1 MTLAILSGAGQLP
14 VMIKQAHPDA
24 HVVGFEGMPTELAD
38 VAQFHRF
45 ERLGALFAD
54 LRDCGVTHIVMAGAM
69 SRPDFAP
76 DLLDAYTKSALPAL
90 MAAMA
95 QGDDHLLRHMI
106 ALIEGQGFSVIGAHS
121 LLSLTQPAGVLAG
134 EVPADVERDIARAD
148 QVLKTLSPLDVG
160 QGVVVENGLVL
171 GIETLQGT
179 DALLSFVAATAPN
192 LRGPIGGVFVKRPK
206 AGQDLRV
213 DMPTI
218 GPNTIDLMGKAGLS
232 GIVIS
237 PDACVVVDVQQTI
250 ERANS
255 QSIFIIAAE
264 ATL

>member
-1 MTLAILSGAGQLP
+1 

-24 HVVGFEGMPTELAD
+24 HVVGFEGMPTELGN
-38 VAQFHRF
+38 VAHLHRF
-45 ERLGALFAD
+45 ERLGGLFSD
-54 LRDCGVTHIVMAGAM
+54 LRDRGVTHIVMAGAM

-76 DLLDAYTKSALPAL
+76 DLLDEFTKSALPDL

-95 QGDDHLLRHMI
+95 HGDDHLLRHLI

-121 LLSLTQPAGVLAG
+121 LLPLTQPPGVLAG
-134 EVPADVERDIARAD
+134 QVPADVERDVARAD

-171 GIETLQGT
+171 GIETLHGT

-218 GPNTIDLMGKAGLS
+218 GPNTIDMVAKAGLS

-237 PDACVVVDVQQTI
+237 PDACVVVDVHQTI
-250 ERANS
+250 ERANNHG
-255 QSIFIIAAE
+255 IFITAAE

>member
-38 VAQFHRF
+38 VVQLHRF

-54 LRDCGVTHIVMAGAM
+54 LRGCGVTHIVMAGAM

-76 DLLDAYTKSALPAL
+76 DLLDEFTKSALPAL

-95 QGDDHLLRHMI
+95 QGDDHLLRHLI
-106 ALIEGQGFSVIGAHS
+106 ALVEGQGFSVIGAHS
-121 LLSLTQPAGVLAG
+121 LLPLTQSAGVLAG
-134 EVPADVERDIARAD
+134 QVPADAARDIERAD
-148 QVLKTLSPLDVG
+148 HVLKTLSPMDLG

-179 DALLSFVAATAPN
+179 DALLSFVAATSPN

-218 GPNTIDLMGKAGLS
+218 GPNTIDQVAQAGLS

-237 PDACVVVDVQQTI
+237 PDACVVVDLHKTI

-255 QSIFIIAAE
+255 QGIFIAAVE
-264 ATL
+264 ATQ

>member
-1 MTLAILSGAGQLP
+1 MKLAILSGVGQLP

-24 HVVGFEGMPTELAD
+24 HVVGFEGMPTELGN
-38 VAQFHRF
+38 VAHLHRF
-45 ERLGALFAD
+45 ERLGGLFSD
-54 LRDCGVTHIVMAGAM
+54 LRDRDVTHIVMAGAM

-76 DLLDAYTKSALPAL
+76 DLLDDFTKSALPDL

-95 QGDDHLLRHMI
+95 HGDDHLLRHLI
-106 ALIEGQGFSVIGAHS
+106 ALIEGQEFSVIGAHS
-121 LLSLTQPAGVLAG
+121 LLPLTQPAGILAG
-134 EVPADVERDIARAD
+134 QVPADVERDVARAD
-148 QVLKTLSPLDVG
+148 QVLKTLSPLDMG

-206 AGQDLRV
+206 TGQDLRV

-218 GPNTIDLMGKAGLS
+218 GPITIDLVAKAGLS

-237 PDACVVVDVQQTI
+237 PDACVVVDVHQTI
-250 ERANS
+250 ERANNHG
-255 QSIFIIAAE
+255 IFITAVE

>member
-14 VMIKQAHPDA
+14 VMIKHAHPDA

-54 LRDCGVTHIVMAGAM
+54 LSDCGVTHIVMAGAM

-76 DLLDAYTKSALPAL
+76 DLLDAYTKSVLPAL

-95 QGDDHLLRHMI
+95 HGDDHLLRHMI
-106 ALIEGQGFSVIGAHS
+106 ALIEGRGFSVIGAHS
-121 LLSLTQPAGVLAG
+121 LLSLTQHAGVLAG
-134 EVPADVERDIARAD
+134 QVPADVERDIARAD

-255 QSIFIIAAE
+255 QSIFIVAAE

>member
-54 LRDCGVTHIVMAGAM
+54 LRDCGVTHIVMAGTM

-134 EVPADVERDIARAD
+134 EVPVDVERDIARAD

-179 DALLSFVAATAPN
+179 DALLSFVAATALN

-255 QSIFIIAAE
+255 QSIFIVAAE

>member
-1 MTLAILSGAGQLP
+1 MKLAILSGAGQLP

-38 VAQFHRF
+38 VAQLHRF

-54 LRDCGVTHIVMAGAM
+54 LRDCSVTHIVMAGAM
-69 SRPDFAP
+69 SRLDFAP
-76 DLLDAYTKSALPAL
+76 DLLDAYTRSALPAL

-95 QGDDHLLRHMI
+95 HGDDHLLRHLI

-134 EVPADVERDIARAD
+134 QVPADVERDIARAD

-218 GPNTIDLMGKAGLS
+218 GPNTIDLVAQAGLS

-237 PDACVVVDVQQTI
+237 PDACVVVDAQQTI
-250 ERANS
+250 ERANR
-255 QSIFIIAAE
+255 QSIFIAAAE

>member
-1 MTLAILSGAGQLP
+1 MKLAILSGAGQLP
-14 VMIKQAHPDA
+14 VMIKQAHSDA
-24 HVVGFEGMPTELAD
+24 HVVGFEGMPTELGN
-38 VAQFHRF
+38 VAHLHRF
-45 ERLGALFAD
+45 ERLGALFTD
-54 LRDCGVTHIVMAGAM
+54 LRDRAVTHVVMAGAM
-69 SRPDFAP
+69 SRPNFAP
-76 DLLDAYTKSALPAL
+76 DLLDEYTKSALPAL
-90 MAAMA
+90 MQAMSH
-95 QGDDHLLRHMI
+95 GDDHLLRHLI
-106 ALIEGQGFSVIGAHS
+106 ALIEEQGFTVVGAHS
-121 LLSLTQPAGVLAG
+121 LLPLTQPAGVLAG
-134 EVPADVERDIARAD
+134 QVRTDVQGDITRAD

-192 LRGPIGGVFVKRPK
+192 LRGTIGGVFVKRPK

-218 GPNTIDLMGKAGLS
+218 GPNTIDLVAKAGLS

-237 PDACVVVDVQQTI
+237 PDACVVVDVHETI
-250 ERANS
+250 ERANYHG
-255 QSIFIIAAE
+255 IFITAVE